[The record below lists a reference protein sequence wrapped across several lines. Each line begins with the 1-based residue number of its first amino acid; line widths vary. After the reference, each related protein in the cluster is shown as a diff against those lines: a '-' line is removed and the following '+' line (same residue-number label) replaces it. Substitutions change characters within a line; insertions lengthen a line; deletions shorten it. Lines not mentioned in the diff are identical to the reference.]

1 MWPHS
6 VASIAIRGLSRRF
19 GSHAAVSPMDM
30 DVADG
35 EFVTLLGPSGCGK
48 TTTLRLLAGFMAP
61 DAGEIRVDGR
71 LLSSPAGVVPPE
83 RRQMGMVF
91 QSYALWPHLSVFENV
106 AFGLRV
112 QRLAG
117 DAVRGRVDRALEL
130 VGLAGLGARSP
141 QALSGGQQQRVALA
155 RSLVTEPAI
164 LLLDEPLSN
173 LDVKLRERMRDELK
187 ALQRRTGITFVYV
200 THDQAEAIAMSD
212 RIAVM
217 EGGVLRQY
225 ATPLDIYE
233 RPADRFVADFM
244 GAANLL
250 DGTVEMAPD
259 GAPDGTADGAGRGR
273 VRLAGGQAL
282 LMALPA
288 GLPVGSAATVMLRP
302 EDLELAATDAGRT
315 NALAATVVQ
324 ASLLGHAMEY
334 QVKVGEA
341 EVRVHA
347 RRDSGHKTGQA
358 VFLVAPP
365 ERCVLVPERPA

>member
-1 MWPHS
+1 M
-6 VASIAIRGLSRRF
+6 ASIAIRGLTRRF
-19 GSHAAVSPMDM
+19 GSHTALHPMDM

-48 TTTLRLLAGFMAP
+48 TTTLRLLAGFLAP

-130 VGLAGLGARSP
+130 VGLEGLGGRSP

-250 DGTVEMAPD
+250 GGTVAAAADGT
-259 GAPDGTADGAGRGR
+259 GQGR
-273 VRLAGGQAL
+273 VRLAAGQVL
-282 LMALPA
+282 HMDLPA
-288 GLPVGSAATVMLRP
+288 GLPVGGAVTVMLRP
-302 EDLELAATDAGRT
+302 EDLEIATDPGLT

-324 ASLLGHAMEY
+324 TTMLGHAMEY
-334 QVKVGEA
+334 QMQVGET
-341 EVRVHA
+341 ELRVHA
-347 RRDSGHKTGQA
+347 RRDSGHATGTA
-358 VFLVAPP
+358 VFLIAPP
-365 ERCVLVPERPA
+365 ERCVLVPERAA